1 MMTIVHYSVMSIVIN
16 IDRWD
21 HEHHKIEMNGSCHI
35 DDSIGLIRMID
46 SMVSWQPS
54 PVESLVYQRTNHLLA
69 QSHILTQSLTHR
81 VCIPLSLQRSQGSL
95 YLAHYCGHH
104 ISVWSGHCTWARSRI
119 TLREWI
125 CLRAG
130 GRRGR
135 GNGRS
140 SSRIRELLVVLEYG
154 KVSRDDKVRWDNFM
168 YSKLSPT
175 HTHSL
180 SLSLSHTHA
189 HTHTHT
195 HTNTNTRT
203 STDTL
208 LRLRLPKQYQRM
220 MKIGSSL
227 CCE

>member
-21 HEHHKIEMNGSCHI
+21 HEHHKTEMNGSCHI

-46 SMVSWQPS
+46 SFRGKLTAITLKIIGLSTHEPLTCSITHTHSVTHSITHTHS
-54 PVESLVYQRTNHLLA
+54 VTHSLTHT
-69 QSHILTQSLTHR
+69 QSHILTQSLTHSHILTQSLTHSHILTQSHTHR

-104 ISVWSGHCTWARSRI
+104 ISVWSGHCTCSRI
-119 TLREWI
+119 ILREWI

-140 SSRIRELLVVLEYG
+140 SSRIRELLVVL
-154 KVSRDDKVRWDNFM
+154 
-168 YSKLSPT
+168 
-175 HTHSL
+175 
-180 SLSLSHTHA
+180 
-189 HTHTHT
+189 
-195 HTNTNTRT
+195 
-203 STDTL
+203 
-208 LRLRLPKQYQRM
+208 
-220 MKIGSSL
+220 
-227 CCE
+227 